1 MPKQTDRTNHGRAAD
16 TGASYFAPC
25 KCEAEHRKPK
35 QENAEMNKLI
45 KIAGEVA
52 EAVLACIVA
61 VALFVLIVWGTPN
74 QTSAECDL
82 VREQIQGVR

>member
-1 MPKQTDRTNHGRAAD
+1 
-16 TGASYFAPC
+16 
-25 KCEAEHRKPK
+25 
-35 QENAEMNKLI
+35 MNKLI
-45 KIAGEVA
+45 KIAGEAA

-82 VREQIQGVR
+82 AREQMQGVR